1 MKSDPNNRL
10 ITLTVIPISG
20 VHFTSIE
27 SNCFACYLIPFSV
40 HFFRWKYSMLSF
52 FAARLETFDLFI
64 YRASKR
70 NEVFSKLS
78 YLGLV
83 NPLISLHLSF
93 SLSNTNTLQVHFT
106 PFSLILSLSFV
117 FETLSFV
124 KSKGFSCFIL
134 N

>member
-70 NEVFSKLS
+70 SVLKAF
-78 YLGLV
+78 
-83 NPLISLHLSF
+83 ISWIS
-93 SLSNTNTLQVHFT
+93 
-106 PFSLILSLSFV
+106 
-117 FETLSFV
+117 
-124 KSKGFSCFIL
+124 
-134 N
+134 

>member
-93 SLSNTNTLQVHFT
+93 SLSNTNTL
-106 PFSLILSLSFV
+106 
-117 FETLSFV
+117 
-124 KSKGFSCFIL
+124 
-134 N
+134 